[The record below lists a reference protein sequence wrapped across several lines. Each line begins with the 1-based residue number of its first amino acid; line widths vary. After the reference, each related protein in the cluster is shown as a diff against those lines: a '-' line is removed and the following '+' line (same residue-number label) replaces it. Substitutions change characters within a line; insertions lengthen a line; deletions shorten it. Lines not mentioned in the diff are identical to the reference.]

1 MDLYKFKVLILNKI
15 GNFNRELWKNKR
27 DSKKIKNKNFTIISQ
42 TCIGGLMYH
51 DTMSKF
57 LSPTINVSIEPK
69 YFIKLLENMKYYMSI
84 DKIEE
89 VKTDKKYPVGK
100 LDDIIINFVHYSN
113 FEDAVSK
120 WNERKKR
127 INYDKLFIVMA
138 ERDGCSEEIIKR
150 FENLPYD
157 NKIIFTTKKYK
168 YNSCVYVN
176 YPDPYK
182 DQIGLVTNMSN
193 IFGKRV
199 YEKYFD
205 YIGWLNNKYENI
217 KEFFKV

>member
-89 VKTDKKYPVGK
+89 VKTDKNYPVGK
-100 LDDIIINFVHYSN
+100 LDDIIINFVHYT
-113 FEDAVSK
+113 
-120 WNERKKR
+120 
-127 INYDKLFIVMA
+127 I
-138 ERDGCSEEIIKR
+138 
-150 FENLPYD
+150 
-157 NKIIFTTKKYK
+157 
-168 YNSCVYVN
+168 
-176 YPDPYK
+176 
-182 DQIGLVTNMSN
+182 
-193 IFGKRV
+193 
-199 YEKYFD
+199 
-205 YIGWLNNKYENI
+205 
-217 KEFFKV
+217 